1 MLIPRG
7 KQRAFSAH
15 SCIIRKPFS
24 SGVAA
29 DERSGPQCVPAGQV
43 CPRLY
48 RPVLRALY
56 LLCPVPG
63 GAVVGIPGGPLG
75 GLSPGGPAVRTPG
88 PVLRALAVSEQDRVG
103 RTLAALL
110 ALAHLPTDC
119 GRGQSLRQGA
129 TGAGRGQPPPLCLA
143 QPAALQC
150 GPLPGAASAR
160 QAPA

>member
-1 MLIPRG
+1 LWAGALSRSDRQEPRG
-7 KQRAFSAH
+7 SQAA
-15 SCIIRKPFS
+15 
-24 SGVAA
+24 GV
-29 DERSGPQCVPAGQV
+29 GP
-43 CPRLY
+43 
-48 RPVLRALY
+48 
-56 LLCPVPG
+56 LLGG

-143 QPAALQC
+143 QPA
-150 GPLPGAASAR
+150 
-160 QAPA
+160 